1 MKLFPSI
8 RANLAE
14 RFIFNFRMQPE
25 VMTRYLPVSWLT
37 PQLVGE
43 FAVASF
49 CLLDLRDVM
58 FEPLPP
64 VYGLSSISCASRY
77 AVVDNSKAAP
87 RPVVFVTRRYT
98 SSAFGSWLTGLG
110 CSAPHPYAKAD
121 IIHNG
126 AAVHLHVDGAD
137 PDASFSAI
145 TRSARF
151 TGSRVFASAEAF
163 AQFISEGASS
173 YGLSVRGARL
183 TKIDLKK
190 EDTYYEPLEVV
201 NIEGAMIQQWKADG
215 AEFDSAFRTA
225 GGRYEWTYRG
235 LTA

>member
-1 MKLFPSI
+1 MKPFPSI

-25 VMTRYLPVSWLT
+25 TMTKYLPVSWLA
-37 PQLVGE
+37 PQRVGE

-49 CLLDLRDVM
+49 CLLDLRDIT
-58 FEPLPP
+58 FAPLPTA
-64 VYGLSSISCASRY
+64 YGLSSISCAPRY
-77 AVVDNSKAAP
+77 AVVDNSTAAP
-87 RPVVFVTRRYT
+87 RPVVFLTRRYT

-110 CSAPHPYAKAD
+110 CSAPHPYAKANISRD
-121 IIHNG
+121 G
-126 AAVHLHVDGAD
+126 EATRLHVEGAD
-137 PDASFSAI
+137 PAASFSAV
-145 TRSARF
+145 TRP
-151 TGSRVFASAEAF
+151 TGLINSRVFASDEAF
-163 AQFISEGASS
+163 ARFIAEGASS

-183 TKIDLKK
+183 TKIDLRK